1 MWLQYEGIVNILYVL
16 LKVRNCVIQ
25 DAFTHLGR
33 VGAQPRMLLRLFA
46 SDLPVIS
53 GTSHPK
59 DPLP

>member
-1 MWLQYEGIVNILYVL
+1 
-16 LKVRNCVIQ
+16 
-25 DAFTHLGR
+25 
-33 VGAQPRMLLRLFA
+33 MLLRLFA